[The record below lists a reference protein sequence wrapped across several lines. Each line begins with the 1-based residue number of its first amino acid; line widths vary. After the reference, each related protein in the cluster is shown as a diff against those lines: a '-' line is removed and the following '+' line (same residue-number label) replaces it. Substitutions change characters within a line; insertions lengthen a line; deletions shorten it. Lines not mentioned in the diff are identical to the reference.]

1 MNYPVCLVDIHTQ
14 TETYSVSLDMA
25 PGTQPSGDLLVCT
38 TAKRLGMD
46 AAVGQWELHFAR
58 TKDGQGRTWAD
69 KINPQDLVV
78 IQMMN
83 HSGASGADGVGEMH
97 TVMIGLVDS
106 VTDTLA
112 MNQRGSPERRIV
124 VRGKDFGKFFV
135 NGMVTYW
142 NFLGAALLQAQKFVD
157 LSRFREKPSRI
168 IRNLLGD
175 IFERFLRA
183 TVHVHGGVRE
193 LWDLLAYDLSSYD
206 AEMPA
211 GLDMKFISGEGS
223 FWSFFVKVASPPF
236 HELFIDTRRT
246 ATTNVAARPIIDKT
260 NTTRI
265 TVKAVVGERE
275 TKAARFTLGLDRSA
289 PTVVLRRT
297 PFPYLAQPGSLAQQ
311 KANGLVTQDGSSIST
326 VIQVT
331 ASAGSQDWRQLIR
344 HEIGHD
350 EEIQGEPLLQEL
362 SKSDHET
369 YNMYLPMP
377 SYPVLNERMMALSL
391 PPVLDRAR
399 FHRYGYRPLTPQCT
413 LMQPLGGQD
422 TTETMFDFYTSLGW
436 KLASWNVLNDRFLS
450 GTKTLRLSPHLHIG
464 ERLVDRSSWHEEPME
479 FYIEGVFHRFIYGE
493 GATTTVALTRGLSE
507 TDYARFDGIQS
518 TAGRT
523 PVEQQLFDPTI
534 AGDLEIVPLTTVTQ
548 TFEQL
553 IDTAKRVQH

>member
-1 MNYPVCLVDIHTQ
+1 MNYPVCLVEIHTP
-14 TETYSVSLDMA
+14 TETYGVSFTVA
-25 PGTQPSGDLLVCT
+25 QGTPPSGDLLVCT
-38 TAKRLGMD
+38 TSKRLGMD

-83 HSGASGADGVGEMH
+83 HTGESGAYGAGEMH

-106 VTDTLA
+106 VTDTMA

-142 NFLGAALLQAQKFVD
+142 NFLGAELLKAQKLVD
-157 LSRFREKPSRI
+157 LSRFREKPSQI
-168 IRNLLGD
+168 IRNLLQD
-175 IFERFLRA
+175 IFERFMRA
-183 TVHVHGGVRE
+183 TVHVNGGIRE
-193 LWDLLAYDLSSYD
+193 FWDLLAYDLSSYD

-236 HELFIDTRRT
+236 HELFIDTRRG
-246 ATTNVAARPIIDKT
+246 ATTNVAAFPEIDK
-260 NTTRI
+260 NNKKSI

-275 TKAARFTLGLDRSA
+275 TKASRFTLGLDGSA

-297 PFPYLAQPGSLAQQ
+297 PFPYLEQPGSAAQQ

-326 VIQVT
+326 EIQLLG
-331 ASAGSQDWRQLIR
+331 SAGSQDWRRLPR
-344 HEIGHD
+344 HELGRGDGLQD
-350 EEIQGEPLLQEL
+350 EPMLQEL

-377 SYPVLNERMMALSL
+377 SYPVLNERMMVLSL

-413 LMQPLGGQD
+413 LMQPFGGQD
-422 TTETMFDFYTSLGW
+422 KTESQFDFYTLLGW

-479 FYIEGVFHRFIYGE
+479 FYIEGVFHRFVYGE

-507 TDYARFDGIQS
+507 EDYARFDGIRS

-523 PVEQQLFDPTI
+523 PVEGQPFDPTI

-548 TFEQL
+548 TYEQL
-553 IDTAKRVQH
+553 INTAKRVQH